1 MAQRF
6 FFLLVF
12 IASVFQVQA
21 QQTHTV
27 RLSELYAGDSTLR
40 LEGAMAEFDLSVP
53 LAGGLE
59 VEKATLDMRAVS
71 SIALLKQRSVMAI
84 RFNNAT
90 IFQQA
95 LDPQLPNFRPQVD
108 IPAELWREGYN
119 TLTFVV
125 AQHYANQCVDNAA
138 PELWSEIDLF
148 RSVISVTTQPGS
160 GPTVVGDISDMFNA
174 GIGRQQA
181 VTLYTSGNAEQGI
194 LSDALPVVAQALAL
208 RADYQQLAIKHDILS
223 DVSEIPAPSVPWSEE
238 QLAELARSS
247 HYLTEQDSGKLH
259 VLVGTVSSLRENL
272 SEQTYNQISGAYLG
286 VETTPAIEVDDEIR
300 VPASHRLIVSGTN
313 SEQVMLAAK
322 ALALMDDGLNQ
333 DASVVVDD
341 VRASSDDAL
350 LKADTLTPGESY
362 SLADMGDGGA
372 EYRGETSTTK
382 RIQFSLPADF
392 YVPENAS
399 VTLLLNFAYGAAFGQ
414 GSMMNV
420 LINGELVHGLPLTNP
435 YGESFSQYQLNVPAR
450 HLKGGTNAIE
460 FDVAMRAPITDVV
473 CDDVVGRHLHFQLL
487 PSSRIELPKAGH
499 VARQPDLTLFA
510 DAAYPMATVSG
521 QSADI
526 YITEEAMRGAALTL
540 SGKLAQTVNTLIPDL
555 HIVSGVPETT
565 TDTAFVLMTPQ
576 TVPNGYAEPFSA
588 NLANTKQW
596 PYRIQ
601 NLLHNRLRDASEE
614 RKPGFIMH
622 GATVQQSTLGN
633 MGVLVAQKNP
643 QGQRTGTVFM
653 MAAENAELLAD
664 RMQDLTSP
672 AIWGQLAG
680 DFVAWDNSEQ
690 PELVMQV
697 ADVYVVGE
705 FEDSWLQTRM
715 WLSNHPWIWLMAL
728 VIVVIVCAAL
738 ALLLLRRRNKKIQ
751 ENW

>member
-1 MAQRF
+1 MTQRF
-6 FFLLVF
+6 FFLLVLL
-12 IASVFQVQA
+12 AVVFQVRA
-21 QQTHTV
+21 AETYKV
-27 RLSELYAGDSTLR
+27 RLSDLYAGDSTLR

-53 LAGGLE
+53 LAGGMD
-59 VEKATLDMRAVS
+59 VQKATLDMRAVN

-90 IFQQA
+90 IYQQA
-95 LDPQLPNFRPQVD
+95 LDPQVPNFRPLVD
-108 IPAELWREGYN
+108 IPVELWREGYN

-148 RSVISVTTQPGS
+148 RSVISLTAEAAK
-160 GPTVVGDISDMFNA
+160 GPAGLGDISDRFNA

-181 VTLYTSGNAEQGI
+181 VTLFTAADAEQTV

-208 RADYQQLAIKHDILS
+208 RADYQKLAIEHEIIS
-223 DVSEIPAPSVPWSEE
+223 DVAAFPAEASTWSEQQRGE
-238 QLAELARSS
+238 LEHSSYYLAGDDA
-247 HYLTEQDSGKLH
+247 DKLH
-259 VLVGTVSSLRENL
+259 VLVGTVSSLRRQL
-272 SEQTYNQISGAYLG
+272 PDQIYNQITGAYLG
-286 VETTPAIEVDDEIR
+286 VESTPSVVVDDEVL

-313 SEQVMLAAK
+313 DAQVLLAAR

-333 DASVVVDD
+333 DAFVVIDD
-341 VRASSDDAL
+341 IRASGSDTL
-350 LKADTLTPGESY
+350 LRADTLTPGESY
-362 SLADMGDGGA
+362 SLADLGDGGA

-392 YVPENAS
+392 YVPENAT

-414 GSMMNV
+414 GSMMNI
-420 LINGELVHGLPLTNP
+420 LINSELVHGLPLNNP
-435 YGESFSQYQLNVPAR
+435 YGEAYSQYQLNVPAR

-460 FDVAMRAPITDVV
+460 FDLSMRAPITDVV

-487 PSSRIELPKAGH
+487 PSSRIELPAAGH

-510 DAAYPMATVSG
+510 DAGYPMATVTAHT
-521 QSADI
+521 ADI

-540 SGKLAQTVNTLIPDL
+540 TGKLAQTVNTLIPDL

-565 TDTAFVLMTPQ
+565 TDSAFVLMTPGS
-576 TVPNGYAEPFSA
+576 VPAGYAEPFAA
-588 NLANTKQW
+588 NLESIKQW
-596 PYRIQ
+596 PYRLQ
-601 NLLHNRLRDASEE
+601 NLLHNRLREASEKQ
-614 RKPGFIMH
+614 KPGFIMH
-622 GATVQQSTLGN
+622 GATLQQSSLGDL
-633 MGVLVAQKNP
+633 GVLIAQKNP
-643 QGQRTGTVFM
+643 QGQGTGTVFM
-653 MAAENAELLAD
+653 MAAETPELLNS
-664 RMQDLTSP
+664 RMQDLISP

-715 WLSNHPWIWLMAL
+715 WLSNHPWTWLAAL
-728 VIVVIVCAAL
+728 IIVVLICSLL